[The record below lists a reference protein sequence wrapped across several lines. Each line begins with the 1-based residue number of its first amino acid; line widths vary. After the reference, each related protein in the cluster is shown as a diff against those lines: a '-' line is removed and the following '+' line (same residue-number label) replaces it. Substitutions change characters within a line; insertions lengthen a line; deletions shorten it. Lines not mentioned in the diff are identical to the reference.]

1 MGFSEKFPAHAMA
14 IVGMAGRFPGARDLD
29 AFWQNIRDGVESL
42 EPFSD
47 ADLKDAG
54 VDAALSGQAQYVKR
68 GTVLENADH
77 FDAGFFGMSPREA
90 QVIDPQQRIFLEC
103 AWEALEHAG
112 YAPGAIEQAVGVY
125 AGASMN
131 TYLMSQIL
139 RDPALAA
146 AVGGY
151 QLMLG
156 NDKDFLCTRVSYKLD
171 LHGPSMT
178 LQTACST
185 SLVAVQVA
193 CRALERHECDIAL
206 AGGVSVSFPQRGGY
220 LFQEGMILSPDGH
233 CRPFDVDARGTR
245 PGAGAGIVVIKR
257 LADAL
262 ADGDTIHAVIRGA
275 AINNDGADKAGYTAP
290 SVDGQVEAIAT
301 AQMLAGVEPR
311 SIGYMEAHGTATPLG
326 DPIEIAA
333 LRQVF
338 EAGTDDQGF
347 CRLGSLK
354 ANLGH
359 LDAAAGVAGLIKT
372 VLALKHRELPPL
384 VNFKK
389 ANPQLALDTSPFT
402 ASAEA
407 APWAAGETPRR
418 AGVSSFGIGGTNAHV
433 VLEEAPEPV
442 RADGGGHP
450 QLLVLSARSEAAL
463 EAATQRLREHLDG
476 RAALDM
482 RDVAWTL
489 QEGRRAFP
497 HRRTLVAA
505 TAAEAV
511 AALDN
516 PKRAPV
522 HTARHEGGDRPVAF
536 LFSGQGSQFA
546 GMGADLYAQHAVYR
560 DAIDRCAELLRE
572 PMGRDLREVLFAPAG
587 DLTINETRY
596 AQPALFVTEYA
607 LATLWQSWGVRP
619 AAMLGH
625 SIGEYVAAH
634 LAGVMSLADA
644 LTLVAA
650 RGQLMQAMAPG
661 GMAAVQLSASELQ
674 KWLATPV
681 GTLEIAAVN
690 APNLCAI
697 SGPHDALD
705 ACLKQ
710 LKAQGIDA
718 QPLHTSHAFHSSM
731 MDGVLAPFTALV
743 EKMALA
749 APTVPYVSN
758 VTGLWITPA
767 QATSPGYYAEH
778 LRRAVLFEAGVRT
791 LAADPSLHLLEVG
804 PGRSLATLA
813 GMALGVE
820 GVRRTSMSMG
830 NARDARHGAQAVLDA
845 AGRLWLAGVPLDWA
859 GLHGGVQPRR
869 VPLPTYPFER
879 KRHAVDPAAPKATT
893 ASPAASVGEMAAH
906 RPLDEWFW
914 EPSWQRAGTL
924 STGQAPFTSA
934 QGRWLVFRGVDDA
947 AQALAS
953 ALAEQGAEV
962 ISVVAGTAFRQVS
975 STLYEVAPGSQED
988 HGQLLASIGAEPVAC
1003 VVHAWNVAPEAPLA
1017 PGALDATVRLGREQ
1031 AFDAL
1036 ICLARALGS
1045 VKRAQPLPVLVLS
1058 SDRESVL
1065 GTEAVRPERALLL
1078 GPAFLMPLDV
1088 PSLHC
1093 RAIDLA
1099 GSEWVPDGAARL
1111 AASLRAEVL
1120 RPDPDGVVAY
1130 RGRHRW
1136 TPALTLQRLGPD
1148 AGELPVR
1155 QGGTYIVTGGAG
1167 GIGLTLGTWLA
1178 RTARA
1183 RLVLVSRSA
1192 WPDRER
1198 WDALLAA
1205 ADTPAQQKER
1215 IAGVRALEAA
1225 GAEVM
1230 LCAADVADEAQMQA
1244 VVGLAR
1250 ERFGAIHGVVHAAG
1264 LLGTGTLFEKTAE
1277 VMDAVLRPKVEGTL
1291 VLDRVLAGS
1300 QLDFFMMCSSIST
1313 SFGSAGMADYTAAN
1327 AFQDAFAKSGLAG
1340 SSERVLAV
1348 GWDSWRDVG
1357 FAAVHGNEASHAAL
1371 RHAIR
1376 PEEGAEAFGRVLAS
1390 GLTHVYVTRQAMP
1403 DMLRDVEALKAW
1415 LRTSGNVRQD
1425 RSASGDAGA
1434 IVQVDVQALAPSEIE
1449 ARIGEIW
1456 TDLLGVESIGLDDD
1470 FFSLGGH
1477 SLLATRIIARIE
1489 EQFGA
1494 RLSLRDLFE
1503 GPSIRQ
1509 LAEKVPSRS
1518 SSKPQDRDQ
1527 NAVIADDEDREE
1539 IEF

>member
-1 MGFSEKFPAHAMA
+1 MGPSEQFPAHAVA
-14 IVGMAGRFPGARDLD
+14 IVGMAGRFPGASDLD
-29 AFWQNIRDGVESL
+29 AFWRNIREGVEAL

-47 ADLKDAG
+47 ADLQEAG
-54 VDAALSGQAQYVKR
+54 VDPALSGQPQYVRK

-112 YAPGAIEQAVGVY
+112 YAPGAIAQAVGVY

-131 TYLMSQIL
+131 TYLLSQIL
-139 RDPALAA
+139 RDPGLAA
-146 AVGGY
+146 SVGGY

-206 AGGVSVSFPQRGGY
+206 AGGVSVNFPQRAGY

-233 CRPFDVDARGTR
+233 CRPFDADAKGTR
-245 PGAGAGIVVIKR
+245 PGAGAGIVVLKR

-262 ADGDTIHAVIRGA
+262 ADGDTVHAVIRGA
-275 AINNDGADKAGYTAP
+275 AINNDGAGKAGYTAP

-301 AQMLAGVEPR
+301 AQMLADVDPR
-311 SIGYMEAHGTATPLG
+311 SIGYLEAHGTATPLG

-338 EAGTDDQGF
+338 EAGTTDQGF

-372 VLALKHRELPPL
+372 VLALQHRELPPL
-384 VNFKK
+384 VNFRQ
-389 ANPQLALDTSPFT
+389 ANPQLNLDRSPFI
-402 ASAEA
+402 ASAQA
-407 APWAAGETPRR
+407 APWPAGEAPRR

-433 VLEEAPEPV
+433 VLEEAPAIERV
-442 RADGGGHP
+442 GNAGQP

-463 EAATQRLREHLDG
+463 EAATQRLRDHLAGHAD
-476 RAALDM
+476 LDL

-489 QEGRRAFP
+489 QEGRRGFP

-511 AALDN
+511 AALGA

-522 HTARHEGGDRPVAF
+522 HTARHEGGERPVAF

-546 GMGADLYAQHAVYR
+546 GMGADLYEQHAVYR

-572 PMGRDLREVLFAPAG
+572 AMGRDLRELLFAPAG

-596 AQPALFVTEYA
+596 AQPALFATEYA
-607 LATLWQSWGVRP
+607 LAMLWQSWGVRP

-650 RGQLMQAMAPG
+650 RGQLMQGMAPG

-674 KWLATPV
+674 KWLVTPA

-690 APNLCAI
+690 APGLCAI
-697 SGPHDALD
+697 SGPHEALE
-705 ACLKQ
+705 ACLQQ
-710 LKAQGIDA
+710 LKEQGIDA

-749 APTVPYVSN
+749 APGVPYVSN

-767 QATSPGYYAEH
+767 QATSPAYYAEH

-820 GVRRTSMSMG
+820 GVRRTSLSMG
-830 NARDARHGAQAVLDA
+830 HARDARNGSTAALEA
-845 AGRLWLAGVPLDWA
+845 AGRLWLAGVSLDWA
-859 GLHGGVQPRR
+859 GLHGPVRPRR

-879 KRHAVDPAAPKATT
+879 KRHAVDPAAPKA
-893 ASPAASVGEMAAH
+893 APAKAAAPVAEAAVQ
-906 RPLDEWFW
+906 RPVDDWFW
-914 EPSWQRAGTL
+914 APSWQRAGAL
-924 STGQAPFTSA
+924 PTGLAPATEA
-934 QGRWLVFRGVDDA
+934 QGRWLVFRHDDA
-947 AQALAS
+947 ASQALVA
-953 ALAEQGAEV
+953 ALATHGAEV
-962 ISVVAGTAFRQVS
+962 VSVTAGSAFRAVS
-975 STLYEVAPGSQED
+975 ATHYEVAPDSQAD
-988 HGQLLASIGAEPVAC
+988 HDQLFSALGAAPLAC
-1003 VVHAWNVAPEAPLA
+1003 VLHAWNTGDEAPQSPEAALL
-1017 PGALDATVRLGREQ
+1017 PGRRL

-1036 ICLARALGS
+1036 ISLARALGG

-1058 SDRESVL
+1058 SDREPVL
-1065 GTEAVRPERALLL
+1065 GTEAVRPERSLLL
-1078 GPAFLMPLDV
+1078 GPALLIPLDV
-1088 PSLHC
+1088 PGVHC

-1099 GSEWVPDGAARL
+1099 GNEWLPEAAPRL
-1111 AASLRAEVL
+1111 AASLRAEAA
-1120 RPDPDGVVAY
+1120 RPEPDGVVAY

-1136 TPALTLQRLGPD
+1136 IPTLLPQRLGAD
-1148 AGELPVR
+1148 AGPLPLR
-1155 QGGTYIVTGGAG
+1155 EGGSYLVTGGAG
-1167 GIGLTLGTWLA
+1167 GIGLTLGQWLA
-1178 RTARA
+1178 RNVRSA

-1192 WPDRER
+1192 WPDRAQ

-1205 ADTPAQQKER
+1205 TDTPAPQKAR
-1215 IAGVRALEAA
+1215 IAGLRAMEAA
-1225 GAEVM
+1225 GAEVL
-1230 LCAADVADEAQMQA
+1230 LCSADVADEAQMQA
-1244 VVGLAR
+1244 VVAMAR
-1250 ERFGAIHGVVHAAG
+1250 ARFGTVHGVVHAAG
-1264 LLGTGTLFEKTAE
+1264 ALGTGTVFEKTAQSME
-1277 VMDAVLRPKVEGTL
+1277 AVLRPKLEGTL
-1291 VLDRVLAGS
+1291 ALDRVLAGS
-1300 QLDFFMMCSSIST
+1300 RLDFFMMCSSIST
-1313 SFGSAGMADYTAAN
+1313 AFGSAGMADYSAAN
-1327 AFQDAFAKSGLAG
+1327 AFQDAFAKSGLAR

-1357 FAAVHGNEASHAAL
+1357 FSAAQGADPSHAAL

-1376 PEEGAEAFGRVLAS
+1376 PEEGADAFGRALAG
-1390 GLTHVYVTRQAMP
+1390 GLSHVYVTRQVMP

-1415 LRTSGNVRQD
+1415 LRRSGAAAESQP
-1425 RSASGDAGA
+1425 AAAEPGA
-1434 IVQVDVQALAPSEIE
+1434 VVALDVQALAPNEIE
-1449 ARIGEIW
+1449 ARIGAIW
-1456 TDLLGVESIGLDDD
+1456 SELLGVDDIGLDDD
-1470 FFSLGGH
+1470 FFALGGH
-1477 SLLATRIIARIE
+1477 SLMATRIIARIE

-1509 LAEKVPSRS
+1509 LAQKVVA
-1518 SSKPQDRDQ
+1518 QAA
-1527 NAVIADDEDREE
+1527 AVKGKDAGRPASGADDEDREE

>member
-1 MGFSEKFPAHAMA
+1 MSPSEKFPAHAMA
-14 IVGMAGRFPGARDLD
+14 IVGMAGRFPGASDLE
-29 AFWQNIRDGVESL
+29 AFWRNIREGVEAL

-47 ADLKDAG
+47 ADLQDAG
-54 VDAALSGQAQYVKR
+54 VDPALSGQPQYVRK

-112 YAPGAIEQAVGVY
+112 YAPGAIAQAVGVY

-131 TYLMSQIL
+131 TYLLSQIL

-146 AVGGY
+146 SVGGY

-156 NDKDFLCTRVSYKLD
+156 NDKDFLCTRASYKLD

-206 AGGVSVSFPQRGGY
+206 AGGVSVNFPQRGGY

-233 CRPFDVDARGTR
+233 CRPFDADAKGTR
-245 PGAGAGIVVIKR
+245 PGAGAGIVVLKR

-275 AINNDGADKAGYTAP
+275 AINNDGAGKAGYTAP

-301 AQMLAGVEPR
+301 AQMLADVDPR
-311 SIGYMEAHGTATPLG
+311 SIGYVEAHGTATPLG

-338 EAGTDDQGF
+338 EADTADQGF

-372 VLALKHRELPPL
+372 VLALQHRELPPL
-384 VNFKK
+384 VNFRQ
-389 ANPQLALDTSPFT
+389 ANPQLNLDRSPFT
-402 ASAEA
+402 ASAQA
-407 APWAAGETPRR
+407 APWPAQAGPRR

-433 VLEEAPEPV
+433 VLEEAPAIE
-442 RADGGGHP
+442 RIENTGQP
-450 QLLVLSARSEAAL
+450 QLLVLSARSDAAL
-463 EAATQRLREHLDG
+463 EAASQRLRDHLTAHPEQD
-476 RAALDM
+476 L

-489 QEGRRAFP
+489 QQGRRAFS
-497 HRRTLVAA
+497 HRRTIVAA
-505 TAAEAV
+505 STADAV
-511 AALDN
+511 AALGA

-522 HTARHEGGDRPVAF
+522 HTARHEGGERPVAF

-546 GMGADLYAQHAVYR
+546 GMGADLYEQHAVYR

-572 PMGRDLREVLFAPAG
+572 PMGRDLRELLFAPAG

-607 LATLWQSWGVRP
+607 LAMLWQSWGVRP

-644 LTLVAA
+644 LALVAA
-650 RGQLMQAMAPG
+650 RGQLMQSMAPG

-674 KWLATPV
+674 KWLATPA

-697 SGPHDALD
+697 SGPHEALA
-705 ACLKQ
+705 ACLAQ
-710 LKAQGIDA
+710 LKEQGIDA

-731 MDGVLAPFTALV
+731 MEGVLAPFTALV

-749 APTVPYVSN
+749 APDVPYVSN

-767 QATSPGYYAEH
+767 QATSPAYYAEH

-813 GMALGVE
+813 GMTLGVE
-820 GVRRTSMSMG
+820 GVRRTSLSMG
-830 NARDARHGAQAVLDA
+830 NARDARSGSLAMLEA
-845 AGRLWLAGVPLDWA
+845 ASRLWLAGVSMDWA
-859 GLHGGVQPRR
+859 GLHGPVRPRR

-879 KRHAVDPAAPKATT
+879 KRHAVDPVAPKA
-893 ASPAASVGEMAAH
+893 APAKVVPAAEAAVQ
-906 RPLDEWFW
+906 RPVDDWFW
-914 EPSWQRAGTL
+914 EPSWQRAGALPTGL
-924 STGQAPFTSA
+924 SPATEG
-934 QGRWLVFRGVDDA
+934 QGRWLVFRRDDA
-947 AQALAS
+947 ASQALVA
-953 ALAEQGAEV
+953 ALAAQGVEV
-962 ISVVAGTAFRQVS
+962 VSVTAGSGFRAVS
-975 STLYEVAPGSQED
+975 ATHYEVAPDAQVD
-988 HGQLLASIGAEPVAC
+988 HEQLFNALGAAPLAC
-1003 VVHAWNVAPEAPLA
+1003 VLHAWNTGDGAPQTLEAALP
-1017 PGALDATVRLGREQ
+1017 PGRRLG
-1031 AFDAL
+1031 FDAL
-1036 ICLARALGS
+1036 ICLARALGG

-1058 SDRESVL
+1058 SDREPVL

-1078 GPAFLMPLDV
+1078 GPALLLPLDV
-1088 PSLHC
+1088 PGVHC

-1099 GSEWVPDGAARL
+1099 GSEWLPDAAPRL
-1111 AASLRAEVL
+1111 AASLRAEVA
-1120 RPDPDGVVAY
+1120 RPEPDGVVAY

-1136 TPALTLQRLGPD
+1136 TPTLLPQRLGAD
-1148 AGELPVR
+1148 AGPLPLR
-1155 QGGTYIVTGGAG
+1155 EGGTYLVTGGAG
-1167 GIGLTLGTWLA
+1167 GIGLTLGQWLA
-1178 RTARA
+1178 RTLRA

-1192 WPDRER
+1192 WPDRAQ

-1205 ADTPAQQKER
+1205 KDTPAPQKAR
-1215 IAGVRALEAA
+1215 IAALRAMEAA
-1225 GAEVM
+1225 GAEVL
-1230 LCAADVADEAQMQA
+1230 LCSGDVADEAQMQA
-1244 VVGLAR
+1244 VVAMAR
-1250 ERFGAIHGVVHAAG
+1250 ARFGTVHGVVHAAG
-1264 LLGTGTLFEKTAE
+1264 ALGTGTVFEKTAQSIE
-1277 VMDAVLRPKVEGTL
+1277 AVLRPKLEGTL

-1300 QLDFFMMCSSIST
+1300 GLDFFMMCSSIST
-1313 SFGSAGMADYTAAN
+1313 SFGSAGMADYSAAN
-1327 AFQDAFAKSGLAG
+1327 AFQDAFAKSGLAR
-1340 SSERVLAV
+1340 SSARVLAV

-1357 FAAVHGNEASHAAL
+1357 FSAAQGADPSHAAL
-1371 RHAIR
+1371 RLAIR
-1376 PEEGAEAFGRVLAS
+1376 PEEGAEAFGRALAS
-1390 GLTHVYVTRQAMP
+1390 GLPHVYVTRQVMP

-1415 LRTSGNVRQD
+1415 LRQS
-1425 RSASGDAGA
+1425 DAAAGSKPTATEPGA
-1434 IVQVDVQALAPSEIE
+1434 AAPVDLQALAPNEIE
-1449 ARIGEIW
+1449 ARIGAIW
-1456 TDLLGVESIGLDDD
+1456 SELLGVDEIGLDDD
-1470 FFSLGGH
+1470 FFALGGH
-1477 SLLATRIIARIE
+1477 SLMATRIIARIE

-1509 LAEKVPSRS
+1509 LAQKVVA
-1518 SSKPQDRDQ
+1518 QAA
-1527 NAVIADDEDREE
+1527 AVKGKDAGRPESGADDEDREE

>member
-1 MGFSEKFPAHAMA
+1 MSPSEKFPAHAMA
-14 IVGMAGRFPGARDLD
+14 IVGMAGRFPGASDLD
-29 AFWQNIRDGVESL
+29 AFWRNIREGVEAL

-47 ADLKDAG
+47 ADLQDAG
-54 VDAALSGQAQYVKR
+54 VDPALSAQPQYVRK

-112 YAPGAIEQAVGVY
+112 YAPGAIAHAVGVY

-131 TYLMSQIL
+131 TYLLSQIL

-146 AVGGY
+146 SVGGY

-206 AGGVSVSFPQRGGY
+206 AGGVSVNFPQRGGY

-233 CRPFDVDARGTR
+233 CRPFDADAKGTR
-245 PGAGAGIVVIKR
+245 PGAGAGIVVLKR

-275 AINNDGADKAGYTAP
+275 AINNDGAGKAGYTAP

-301 AQMLAGVEPR
+301 AQMLADVDPR
-311 SIGYMEAHGTATPLG
+311 SIGYLEAHGTATPLG

-338 EAGTDDQGF
+338 EAGTADQGF

-372 VLALKHRELPPL
+372 VLALQHRELPPL
-384 VNFKK
+384 VNFRQ
-389 ANPQLALDTSPFT
+389 ANPQLNLDRSPFT

-407 APWAAGETPRR
+407 APWPADGAPRR

-433 VLEEAPEPV
+433 VLEEAPEPE
-442 RADGGGHP
+442 RAERAADQP

-463 EAATQRLREHLDG
+463 DAATQRLRDHLASHPAQD
-476 RAALDM
+476 L

-497 HRRTLVAA
+497 HRRTVVAA
-505 TAAEAV
+505 SAADAV
-511 AALDN
+511 AALGA

-522 HTARHEGGDRPVAF
+522 HTARHEGGERSVAF

-546 GMGADLYAQHAVYR
+546 GMGADLYEQHAVYR

-572 PMGRDLREVLFAPAG
+572 PLGRDLRELLFAPAG

-607 LATLWQSWGVRP
+607 LAMLWQSWGVRP

-644 LTLVAA
+644 LALVAA
-650 RGQLMQAMAPG
+650 RGQLMQGMAPG

-674 KWLATPV
+674 KWLATPA

-697 SGPHDALD
+697 SGPHEALE
-705 ACLKQ
+705 ACLAQ
-710 LKAQGIDA
+710 LKEQGIDA

-731 MDGVLAPFTALV
+731 MEGVLAPFTALV
-743 EKMALA
+743 EKVALA

-767 QATSPGYYAEH
+767 QATSPAYYAEH

-820 GVRRTSMSMG
+820 GVRRTSLSMG
-830 NARDARHGAQAVLDA
+830 NARDARGSSVAMLDA
-845 AGRLWLAGVPLDWA
+845 ACRLWLAGVSIDWA
-859 GLHGGVQPRR
+859 GLHGAVRPRR

-879 KRHAVDPAAPKATT
+879 KRHAVDPAAPKA
-893 ASPAASVGEMAAH
+893 APSRAVAPVADAAVQ
-906 RPLDEWFW
+906 RPIDDWFW
-914 EPSWQRAGTL
+914 EPSWQRAGAL
-924 STGQAPFTSA
+924 ATGTSPA
-934 QGRWLVFRGVDDA
+934 ADGQGRWLVFRHDDA
-947 AQALAS
+947 ASQALATALS
-953 ALAEQGAEV
+953 AQGAEV
-962 ISVVAGTAFRQVS
+962 VSVTPASAFRQIS
-975 STLYEVAPGSQED
+975 ATHYELAPDSQSD
-988 HGQLLASIGAEPVAC
+988 HDQLFSALGAAAPAC
-1003 VVHAWNVAPEAPLA
+1003 VLHAWNATADAPQALEA
-1017 PGALDATVRLGREQ
+1017 ALPQGRRQ

-1036 ICLARALGS
+1036 ICLARALGG
-1045 VKRAQPLPVLVLS
+1045 VKRARPLPVLVLS
-1058 SDRESVL
+1058 SDREPVL
-1065 GTEAVRPERALLL
+1065 GTESVRPERALLL
-1078 GPAFLMPLDV
+1078 GPALLLPLDV
-1088 PSLHC
+1088 PGVHC

-1099 GSEWVPDGAARL
+1099 GSEWTPDAAPRL
-1111 AASLRAEVL
+1111 AASLRAEVA
-1120 RPDPDGVVAY
+1120 RPEPDGVVAY

-1136 TPALTLQRLGPD
+1136 IPTLVPQRLGAD
-1148 AGELPVR
+1148 ASPLPLR
-1155 QGGTYIVTGGAG
+1155 EGGTYLVTGGAG
-1167 GIGLTLGTWLA
+1167 GIGLTLGQWLSRHVRA
-1178 RTARA
+1178 A

-1192 WPDRER
+1192 WPDRAQ

-1205 ADTPAQQKER
+1205 QDTPAAQKAR
-1215 IAGVRALEAA
+1215 IAALRAMEAA
-1225 GAEVM
+1225 GAEVL
-1230 LCAADVADEAQMQA
+1230 LCSGDVADEAQMQA
-1244 VVGLAR
+1244 VVAMAR
-1250 ERFGAIHGVVHAAG
+1250 ARFGAVHGVVHAAG
-1264 LLGTGTLFEKTAE
+1264 ALGTGTVFEKTAPGIE
-1277 VMDAVLRPKVEGTL
+1277 AVLRPKLEGTL

-1300 QLDFFMMCSSIST
+1300 GLDFFMLCSSIST
-1313 SFGSAGMADYTAAN
+1313 AFGSAGMADYSAAN
-1327 AFQDAFAKSGLAG
+1327 AFQDAFAKSGLAR
-1340 SSERVLAV
+1340 SSARVLAV

-1357 FAAVHGNEASHAAL
+1357 FSAAQGADPSHAAL

-1376 PEEGAEAFGRVLAS
+1376 PEEGADAFGRVLAA
-1390 GLTHVYVTRQAMP
+1390 GLPHVYVTRQVMP

-1415 LRTSGNVRQD
+1415 LRQSGESAQD
-1425 RSASGDAGA
+1425 GPASGESAAAAPMDL
-1434 IVQVDVQALAPSEIE
+1434 QSLAPNEIE
-1449 ARIGEIW
+1449 ARIGAIW
-1456 TDLLGVESIGLDDD
+1456 SELLGVDDIGLDDD
-1470 FFSLGGH
+1470 FFALGGH
-1477 SLLATRIIARIE
+1477 SLMATRIIARIE

-1509 LAEKVPSRS
+1509 LAQKVVAQAVALK
-1518 SSKPQDRDQ
+1518 SKDAGRPESG
-1527 NAVIADDEDREE
+1527 ADDEDREE